1 MSFQALTLDLD
12 DTLWPIA
19 PTIRAAEA
27 AADAWFA
34 EHAPIVLDAWNP
46 GGRLLLRNRVVAA
59 FPEQRHDLG
68 FLRRE
73 MFRQML
79 VDCGLDGRRA
89 AEVYEVF
96 IAERQ
101 RVSLYPGA
109 LEALERLAARYPLAA
124 ISNGNADLARV
135 GLDRHFR
142 FGLSASDHGAAKP
155 DPGIFHAACTR
166 LGVDASRVLH
176 VGDDAHSDVI
186 GARRAGLRAAWIN
199 AHGLPWEHQDPAPE
213 LEAESF
219 AALVDRLLGA
229 APSP

>member
-19 PTIRAAEA
+19 PTILAAEA
-27 AADAWFA
+27 AANAWFA
-34 EHAPIVLDAWNP
+34 EHAPVVLEAWND

-59 FPEQRHDLG
+59 FPNRRHDLG

-79 VDCGLDGRRA
+79 ADCGLDERRA
-89 AEVYEVF
+89 AEVYDVF

-109 LEALERLAARYPLAA
+109 LAALEKLAARYPLAA
-124 ISNGNADLARV
+124 VSNGNADLARI

-142 FGLSASDHGAAKP
+142 FALSAGEHGAAKP
-155 DPGIFHAACTR
+155 DPGIFLAACTR
-166 LGVDASRVLH
+166 LGVDAGQVLH
-176 VGDDAHSDVI
+176 VGDDPHSDVL

-199 AHGLPWEHQDPAPE
+199 AAGTPWVHEEHAPE
-213 LEAESF
+213 IEAASF
-219 AALVDRLLGA
+219 AALVERLLQAG
-229 APSP
+229 

>member
-34 EHAPIVLDAWNP
+34 EQAPIVLEAWSP
-46 GGRLLLRNRVVAA
+46 GGRVLLRKRVIAA
-59 FPEQRHDLG
+59 FPGQGHDLG

-79 VDCGLDGRRA
+79 EDCGLDGRRA

-101 RVSLYPGA
+101 RVTLYPGA
-109 LEALERLAARYPLAA
+109 LEALEKLAARYPLAA

-142 FGLSASDHGAAKP
+142 FGLSASEHGAAKP
-155 DPGIFHAACTR
+155 DPGIFHAACSR
-166 LGVDASRVLH
+166 LGVDAGRVLH

-199 AHGLPWEHQDPAPE
+199 AQGLAWEHQEHAPE
-213 LEAESF
+213 IEAESF
-219 AALVDRLLGA
+219 AALVERLLDA
-229 APSP
+229 TPSP

>member
-1 MSFQALTLDLD
+1 MSLQALTLDLD

-27 AADAWFA
+27 AANAWFA
-34 EHAPIVLDAWNP
+34 EHAPIVLEAWSD

-59 FPEQRHDLG
+59 FPQHNHDLG

-79 VDCGLDGRRA
+79 ADCGLDERRA

-101 RVSLYPGA
+101 RVTLYPGA
-109 LEALERLAARYPLAA
+109 LAALEQLAARYPLAA
-124 ISNGNADLARV
+124 ISNGNADLARI
-135 GLDRHFR
+135 GLDQHFR
-142 FGLSASDHGAAKP
+142 FALSAGEHGVAKP
-155 DPGIFHAACTR
+155 DPGIFHAACAR
-166 LGVDASRVLH
+166 LGVDAGRVLH
-176 VGDDAHSDVI
+176 VGDDPHSDVI

-199 AHGLPWEHQDPAPE
+199 AHGAPWEHPEHAPE
-213 LEAESF
+213 VEAESF
-219 AALVDRLLGA
+219 ALLVERLLQR
-229 APSP
+229 